1 MFTCRE
7 AAQLLPR
14 YVRGLLCA
22 EDFVEFRY
30 HVQACPN
37 CAEAVRQARQAL
49 RLARSGC
56 ASVTDPAAEEVPQ
69 LLLSDIVL
77 VSHCHHAAGG

>member
-14 YVRGLLCA
+14 YVRGALCA

-30 HVQACPN
+30 HVLSCPD
-37 CAEAVRQARQAL
+37 CAEEVRQARLAL

-56 ASVTDPAAEEVPQ
+56 ASVNEPIAGDVPE

-77 VSHCHHAAGG
+77 VSHCPASAK